1 MVRHADPLTGGPLP
15 VPRPAPRPVVR
26 RRVDDTPPPPE
37 GSPPDAVLRWVGYD
51 PDRAKAVI
59 VAEHSRGTPDRDLI
73 EALYERIG

>member
-1 MVRHADPLTGGPLP
+1 MRHADPLTGAPLP
-15 VPRPAPRPVVR
+15 LPRPAARPVVR
-26 RRVDDTPPPPE
+26 RRSDDAPLPPE
-37 GSPPDAVLRWVGYD
+37 TAAPAAVLAWVGYD